1 MHRQRGPTGFR
12 STPVEYRRTRPHP
25 HESLRAAWGKSLL
38 FRASAKTV
46 AVMALDSSLYLH
58 LTDQFVH
65 MHGYRPGPSEVR
77 SWERSIP
84 VLAAVLN
91 DAGLGDVEVMLEYAL
106 PLNSKRADAVLAGVH
121 PVTGEPSYVVV
132 ELKQWSQ
139 AEPDEDDPALCR
151 IDAYAH
157 PVLNP
162 IEQVRRYC
170 QYLVDFNGAVAE
182 HPNRVSGVAFLHN
195 ATEFGV
201 SGLRAIEVD
210 GRGQLFTGDRRG
222 EFLDHLLARLSDKH
236 PGARAADELLAG
248 KTVPSKQLMAVAAQE
263 VRDREQFVLLDEQ
276 QVAYRLVL
284 NAVRKAKRSDRKE
297 IVVVTGG
304 PGTGKSVIALSL
316 LGELYRQG
324 IPALHATGSQSF
336 TKTMRKVAGTRKR
349 EVQKLFTYFNSFMT
363 TERNTLDVLI
373 CDEAHRIRETSANRF
388 TSAAHRTGRRQL
400 DELIDVAR
408 VPVFLLDE
416 HQVVRPGEMGTVDE
430 IKAAAAA
437 RGLDCHVVPLQS
449 QFRCGGSAAYLR
461 WVVRLLGL
469 EPGGPVVWE
478 PDDRMRLLV
487 ADTPQEM
494 EAFLDARRAQ
504 NYSARMSAGYCWRW
518 SPEPK
523 PGEPLPADVVIGE
536 WSRPWN
542 LRGDRSVSG
551 APPAALWATDPAG
564 FGQVGCVYTAQ
575 GFEYDWSGVIIGPD
589 LVWRGDRWVT
599 DRTAS
604 KDPVFKKATPDADVD
619 RLIRNTYKVLLTR
632 GMIGTIVYSTDL
644 ETREKLRELVGGVAR
659 EVAVV

>member
-1 MHRQRGPTGFR
+1 M
-12 STPVEYRRTRPHP
+12 
-25 HESLRAAWGKSLL
+25 L
-38 FRASAKTV
+38 FRESAQSI
-46 AVMALDSSLYLH
+46 AARALDSSLYLH
-58 LTDQFVH
+58 LTEQFVH
-65 MHGYRPGPSEVR
+65 MHGHRPSGAEVR

-84 VLAAVLN
+84 ALAAALN
-91 DAGLGDVEVMLEYAL
+91 DAGLGSVEVMLEYAL

-121 PVTGEPSYVVV
+121 PDTGEPSYVVV

-139 AEPDEDDPALCR
+139 AEPDEEDPTLCW
-151 IDAYAH
+151 IDTRAH

-170 QYLVDFNGAVAE
+170 EYLVNFNGAVAE
-182 HPNRVSGVAFLHN
+182 HPDRVSGVAYLHN

-201 SGLRAIEVD
+201 GGLRAIELD
-210 GRGQLFTGDRRG
+210 QRGQMFTGDRRG
-222 EFLDHLLARLSDKH
+222 DFIDYLRAKLSAKAA
-236 PGARAADELLAG
+236 GARAADELQAG
-248 KTVPSKQLMAVAAQE
+248 RTVPSKQLMSVAAQE

-284 NAVRKAKRSDRKE
+284 NAVRKAKQSNHKE
-297 IVVVTGG
+297 VVVVTGG

-324 IPALHATGSQSF
+324 VTALHATGSQSF

-349 EVQKLFTYFNSFMT
+349 EVQDLFKYFNSFMT
-363 TERNTLDVLI
+363 AERNSLDVLI
-373 CDEAHRIRETSANRF
+373 CDEAHRIRETSANRY
-388 TSAAHRTGRRQL
+388 TPAAQRTGKRQI

-416 HQVVRPGEMGTVDE
+416 HQVVRPGEMGTVED

-437 RGLDCHVVPLQS
+437 QNLTCCVVPLES
-449 QFRCGGSAAYLR
+449 QFRCGGSDAYLR

-469 EPGGPVVWE
+469 QPGGPVVWE
-478 PDDRMRLLV
+478 PDDRMQLLV
-487 ADTPQEM
+487 ADSPQEM
-494 EAFLDARRAQ
+494 EAFLEARRAQ
-504 NYSARMSAGYCWRW
+504 GYGARMSAGYCWPW

-523 PGEPLPADVVIGE
+523 PGNPLPADVVIGD
-536 WSRPWN
+536 WARPWN
-542 LRGDRSVSG
+542 LRGERAVSG
-551 APPAALWATDPAG
+551 APPSALWATDPAG

-589 LVWRGDRWVT
+589 LVWRGDRWIT
-599 DRTAS
+599 DRTKS
-604 KDPVFKKATPDADVD
+604 KDPVFKKSTSDTDVD

-632 GMIGTIVYSTDL
+632 GMIGTIVYSTDP
-644 ETREKLRELVGGVAR
+644 ETRRKLRELAGGRPERQPVVA
-659 EVAVV
+659 